1 MMSMFRKTPQLMIQV
16 QFFTEPD
23 ERGFHAFS
31 PLLKGLHA
39 DGETEEEAAQ
49 NFADAVPAYIESL
62 AKHGEPLPLGMV
74 VTVPSVE
81 STQVPT
87 GAFLK
92 HVREV
97 TLSWPSMETS
107 GIS

>member
-1 MMSMFRKTPQLMIQV
+1 MLSRLLSPPSLAIQI
-16 QFFTEPD
+16 QFVVEPD
-23 ERGFHAFS
+23 EDGFHAFS

-39 DGETEEEAAQ
+39 DGATEEEAAQ
-49 NFADAVPAYIESL
+49 NFVDAVPAYFESI

-74 VTVPSVE
+74 VTVPSE
-81 STQVPT
+81 LAQVPA

-97 TLSWPSMETS
+97 TLSWPSLETS